1 MIEVGGA
8 IHYLC
13 KTSTLH
19 KYIIY
24 NKELKMMVE
33 NDFDSSNESK
43 KQVEKSNNGKSVS
56 IEVLNPD
63 IQTAF
68 EDALYEL
75 YFYYTGR
82 KFISLRV
89 NDLEFMFEKCDN
101 MKYDVFK
108 VSGIKYTSG
117 SDVSLKKNISFGKIS
132 IDKFVFYTAFH
143 DQMCPLFQSWVR
155 TINAHK

>member
-1 MIEVGGA
+1 MI
-8 IHYLC
+8 
-13 KTSTLH
+13 
-19 KYIIY
+19 
-24 NKELKMMVE
+24 VE

-75 YFYYTGR
+75 YFYHTGR
-82 KFISLRV
+82 KSISLRV
-89 NDLEFMFEKCDN
+89 NNLVFMFKKCDN
-101 MKYDVFK
+101 IKYDVFK
-108 VSGIKYTSG
+108 VCGMKYTSG
-117 SDVSLKKNISFGKIS
+117 SDVSLGKTISLGEIS
-132 IDKFVFYTAFH
+132 IDKFIFYTAFH
-143 DQMCPLFQSWVR
+143 NQMCPLFQSWVR

>member
-1 MIEVGGA
+1 MI
-8 IHYLC
+8 
-13 KTSTLH
+13 
-19 KYIIY
+19 
-24 NKELKMMVE
+24 VE
-33 NDFDSSNESK
+33 NDFDSSNESQ

-82 KFISLRV
+82 KSISLRV
-89 NDLEFMFEKCDN
+89 NDLVFIFKKCDN
-101 MKYDVFK
+101 IKYDVFK
-108 VSGIKYTSG
+108 VCGMKYTSG
-117 SDVSLKKNISFGKIS
+117 SDVSLGKTISLGEIS
-132 IDKFVFYTAFH
+132 IDKFIFYTAFH
-143 DQMCPLFQSWVR
+143 NQMCPLFQSWVR

>member
-1 MIEVGGA
+1 MIV
-8 IHYLC
+8 
-13 KTSTLH
+13 K
-19 KYIIY
+19 
-24 NKELKMMVE
+24 

-75 YFYYTGR
+75 YFYYAGR
-82 KFISLRV
+82 KSISLRV
-89 NDLEFMFEKCDN
+89 NDLVFMFKKCDN
-101 MKYDVFK
+101 IKYDVFK

-117 SDVSLKKNISFGKIS
+117 SDVSLKEQIYLGEISLDI
-132 IDKFVFYTAFH
+132 IIFYTAFH

-155 TINAHK
+155 TLNARI

>member
-1 MIEVGGA
+1 MI
-8 IHYLC
+8 
-13 KTSTLH
+13 
-19 KYIIY
+19 
-24 NKELKMMVE
+24 VE

-89 NDLEFMFEKCDN
+89 NDLVFMFKKCDN
-101 MKYDVFK
+101 IKYDVFK
-108 VSGIKYTSG
+108 VCGMKYTSG
-117 SDVSLKKNISFGKIS
+117 SDVSLGKTISLGEIY
-132 IDKFVFYTAFH
+132 IDKFIFYTAFH
-143 DQMCPLFQSWVR
+143 NQMCPLFQSWVR